1 MMGQAVNVYCKCR
14 SSVRNYNLR
23 QNNLIQS
30 TSAWRHPRAVLTGS
44 EVVMESLN
52 MFSAFG
58 SWRSWL
64 LNHYL
69 LLSLFVTVI
78 IKKKNQKPEKL
89 SFSSHPGRQQTD
101 QHWRQQTHKFTR
113 ETPAAANVSMSRFCK
128 SKLSIKTLHGVHIW
142 RVYQAPPPLC
152 NKVKLE
158 DLRWW
163 KNMNESEIW

>member
-1 MMGQAVNVYCKCR
+1 MHEKDEEGHTASFMETVAKMLCHFLLPEEYLPFPEPVFPLWILGRITAAKRTPLVMMGQAVNVYCKCR

-30 TSAWRHPRAVLTGS
+30 TSAWRHPRAVFTGS

-64 LNHYL
+64 LNRYL
-69 LLSLFVTVI
+69 LLSLFVKVI

-89 SFSSHPGRQQTD
+89 SFSSHPEPRQ
-101 QHWRQQTHKFTR
+101 
-113 ETPAAANVSMSRFCK
+113 AADGSALTSTNS
-128 SKLSIKTLHGVHIW
+128 
-142 RVYQAPPPLC
+142 
-152 NKVKLE
+152 
-158 DLRWW
+158 
-163 KNMNESEIW
+163 